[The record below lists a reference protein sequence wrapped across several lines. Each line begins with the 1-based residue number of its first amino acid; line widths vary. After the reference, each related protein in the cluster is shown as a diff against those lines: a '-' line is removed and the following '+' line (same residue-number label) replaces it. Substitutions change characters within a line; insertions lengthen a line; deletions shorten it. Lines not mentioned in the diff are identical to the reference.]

1 MTAARRLDVFDP
13 REVGAKCDACPLKHK
28 TPVAPAPVDKTR
40 FVIVGEAPGLTE
52 EKYGVPFIGK
62 SGQMLDQL
70 LTSNS
75 LDRGEAHVT
84 NTLLCRPDHEDQF
97 EKARACCA
105 PRLFKELGDLP
116 KDAPIIA
123 MGKEAAKSTLGVGG
137 ILRSRGFVWKAP
149 ALEPKAKEALKKKVG
164 AKAKKETAKKA
175 KRAAKTRLLRDRIA
189 GRIVLP
195 TIHPAFV
202 LRSQIWQAVLEVDME
217 RIARFVKND
226 NSIKLED
233 HRPFVV
239 VSTARELRKLA
250 SKLKDVVTCDIETV
264 GLHFDEA
271 EIKCVGIG
279 DTKLTIIAY
288 PWKKKMVRVLSDIF
302 RERRVVGHN
311 FICFDA
317 LVLRYNGVEI
327 DPKSIEDTMV
337 ATHAFASHLPKS
349 LLHVGSVFCNLSPWK
364 HEAKGEGRGE
374 KGQPT
379 QIDKLPPDKL
389 VRYNASDVQVTAL
402 SWKRMQVDLAS
413 ERHTYEMDLKV
424 ATLCSRMT
432 VAGFRF
438 DTERCREL
446 DRSLKKRAK
455 ELLREMRGLANMSSF
470 NPASAY
476 DVRHVLYRRFGAPIL
491 QITPGGLPATGKLVL
506 EQLKTDDSKIGKLS
520 ELILKWRGAT
530 KTRGTF
536 LSVYVSRD
544 GRVHAGWRI
553 GPVTG
558 RLSCRGPN
566 LMNIPRYT
574 PDKETKIVDLCDRV
588 RECYIPKPGYVI
600 VYFDLAQAEARF
612 AANLSRDKK
621 FIAACAKDVHA
632 GNAKVIFP
640 DEAAKGWLDG
650 DAAKDPKKGRPFRE
664 VAKNSGFAIYYL
676 AGWETVFDRLRQE
689 GFDVSPSDCRAI
701 LDAIHATY
709 TGYYDFV
716 AQNVE
721 FVKRNG
727 YLRTFGQKRI
737 RWFGPVPVPSE
748 VANFPIQGGIAD
760 HMNERLLKLE
770 RKLHRKCLDAT
781 IIAQVHDAGLIETR
795 KDQVDDVKGL
805 VREVYEPPV
814 MIEGCA
820 HFVIP
825 IDLKVGDRWSQ
836 F

>member
-1 MTAARRLDVFDP
+1 MFDP
-13 REVGAKCDACPLKHK
+13 REVGAKCDSCPLRNK
-28 TPVAPAPVDKTR
+28 TPVPPARTEGRTR

-52 EKYGVPFIGK
+52 EKYGIPFIGK
-62 SGQMLDQL
+62 SGEMLNYMLDANKL
-70 LTSNS
+70 VRS
-75 LDRGEAHVT
+75 EAHVS

-105 PRLFKELGDLP
+105 PRLFKELEALP
-116 KDAPIIA
+116 KEAPIIA
-123 MGKEAAKSTLGVGG
+123 MGKEAAKATLGIGG
-137 ILRSRGFVWKAP
+137 ILKSRGFVWQVPELSEKQRST
-149 ALEPKAKEALKKKVG
+149 LETKV
-164 AKAKKETAKKA
+164 ASKAKKKRDKVT
-175 KRAAKTRLLRDRIA
+175 KRAARIKLLRNRLA
-189 GRIVLP
+189 GRVVLP

-202 LRSQIWQAVLEVDME
+202 LRSQIWQAVLEIDME
-217 RIARFVKND
+217 RIARFVRND
-226 NSIKLED
+226 NHLRLED
-233 HRPFVV
+233 HKPFVV
-239 VSTARELRKLA
+239 VSTARELRKLGA
-250 SKLKDVVTCDIETV
+250 KLKDVVTCDIETV
-264 GLHFDEA
+264 GLRFDEA
-271 EIKCVGIG
+271 EIRCVGIG

-288 PWKKKMVRVLSDIF
+288 PWKRKMRRVLSDIF

-317 LVLRYNGVEI
+317 LVLRHNGVEI
-327 DPKSIEDTMV
+327 DPKKIEDTMV

-349 LLHVGSVFCNLSPWK
+349 LLHVGSIFCNLSPWK

-402 SWKRMQVDLAS
+402 SWDRMELDLAD
-413 ERHTYEMDLKV
+413 ERHTYEIDKQV

-432 VAGFRF
+432 VAGFPF
-438 DTERCREL
+438 DVGRCREI
-446 DRSLKKRAK
+446 DRALKKRAK
-455 ELLREMRGLANMSSF
+455 EHLRELRGLTNMSSF
-470 NPASAY
+470 NPASPY
-476 DVRHVLYRRFGAPIL
+476 DIRQVLFRKFGAPIL
-491 QITPGGLPATGKLVL
+491 QITPSGLPATGKAVL
-506 EQLKTDDSKIGKLS
+506 EQLKTDDSKIGKLAG
-520 ELILKWRGAT
+520 LILKWRGAM

-536 LSVYVSRD
+536 LSVYVSKD

-574 PDKETKIVDLCDRV
+574 ADKETKIVDLCDRV
-588 RECYIPKPGYVI
+588 RECYISKPGYVI

-612 AANLSRDKK
+612 AANLSCDKK
-621 FIAACAKDVHA
+621 FIKACAGDVHA

-650 DAAKDPKKGRPFRE
+650 DAAKDNERGKPFRD

-676 AGWETVFDRLRQE
+676 AGWETVFDRLRAD

-701 LDAIHATY
+701 LDAIHSTY

-716 AQNVE
+716 TRNVE
-721 FVKRNG
+721 FVKKNG
-727 YLRTFGQKRI
+727 YLRTFGLKRI

-770 RKLHRKCLDAT
+770 RKLHRSRLDAT

-795 KDQVDDVKGL
+795 KDQVDDVKAL

-820 HFVIP
+820 PFKIP
-825 IDLKVGDRWSQ
+825 IDLKCSDRWSDL
-836 F
+836 